1 MSEKVKTQEK
11 RKLSVAELSC
21 YGIGNCIGS
30 GIFVSMGTAIGFTGR
45 SITLALVVACIVV
58 LFAYAYK
65 TLMSGMFVLPGGNYS
80 QSALL
85 QPPLLVGVTA
95 ISSIFSGLAFAM
107 YGLSIVEYASIIFPQ
122 IEPYG
127 KFIAIGIITLF
138 FATTFMGGKF
148 MAKFNLVMVGVLI
161 ISLLVYI
168 FAGLPKVDFST
179 ANPFSEGYFSDG
191 PFGFIMAVA
200 MMSFACQ
207 GATRPIEMTPDAK
220 DPKRSLPKAI
230 LIASF
235 VVMIVY
241 VLIAIVTAGVLPIE
255 QVADKNLGVVAEKI
269 FPHAVYVVFTLGGAC
284 FAIATSLYGAIAGVQ
299 HPMLATIDDGWLPA
313 VLGKKNKKGYP
324 WVMMLV
330 LYIVAVVPV
339 FVDMG
344 LDDLISLMMIPVM
357 ILNLINNCL
366 MFKLLKKYPDAWKNS
381 FFHMP
386 KFAFNITIVLAII
399 ADLLISVSLFTTLE
413 AGDQYFLIGMVVF
426 LFAFS
431 FYRIKAGKIDLKA
444 LEIAKAQAEKAVEE
458 SIVTD

>member
-1 MSEKVKTQEK
+1 MKKEANAENKK
-11 RKLSVAELSC
+11 KLGVAELAC

-45 SITLALVVACIVV
+45 SITLALVCACIVV
-58 LFAYAYK
+58 LFAYSYK
-65 TLMSGMFVLPGGNYS
+65 TLMSGMFVLPGGHYS

-85 QPPLLVGVTA
+85 QPPILVGVSA
-95 ISSIFSGLAFAM
+95 ISGIFVGLAFAM

-127 KFIAIGIITLF
+127 KFVAIAIITLF
-138 FATTFMGGKF
+138 FATTFLGGKF
-148 MAKFNLVMVGVLI
+148 MGKFNLIMVGVLI
-161 ISLLVYI
+161 LSLLVYI
-168 FAGLPKVDFST
+168 IAGLPKVDFST
-179 ANPFSEGYFSDG
+179 ANPASEGYFSDG

-220 DPKRSLPKAI
+220 NPKKTLPKAI

-241 VLIAIVTAGVLPIE
+241 VFIAIVTAGVLPIE
-255 QVADKNLGVVAEKI
+255 QVADRNLGVVAEQI
-269 FPHAVYVVFTLGGAC
+269 FPRSIYVIFTLGGAC

-299 HPMLATIDDGWLPA
+299 HPMLATIEDDWLPA
-313 VLGKKNKKGYP
+313 FLGKKNKKGYP

-330 LYIVAVVPV
+330 LYIIAIVPV

-344 LDDLISLMMIPVM
+344 LDDLISLMMIPTM

-366 MFKLLKKYPDAWKNS
+366 MFRLLKKYPAAWKNS

-386 KFAFNITIVLAII
+386 KAAFVITIILAIF
-399 ADLLISVSLFTTLE
+399 ADLLLSVALFTTLE
-413 AGDQYFLIGMVVF
+413 AGDQYFLIGMIVF
-426 LFAFS
+426 LFGFS
-431 FYRIKAGKIDLKA
+431 FYRIKAGKINLKDL
-444 LEIAKAQAEKAVEE
+444 ENAKEQAEKAVEE
-458 SIVTD
+458 SLAVN

>member
-107 YGLSIVEYASIIFPQ
+107 YGLSVVEYASIIFPQ
-122 IEPYG
+122 IAPYG
-127 KFIAIGIITLF
+127 KFVAVGIITLF

-148 MAKFNLVMVGVLI
+148 MAKFNLIMVGVLI

-458 SIVTD
+458 SIAAD

>member
-1 MSEKVKTQEK
+1 MKLWGFNMGLGFCRLRLKTI
-11 RKLSVAELSC
+11 L
-21 YGIGNCIGS
+21 
-30 GIFVSMGTAIGFTGR
+30 
-45 SITLALVVACIVV
+45 
-58 LFAYAYK
+58 
-65 TLMSGMFVLPGGNYS
+65 
-80 QSALL
+80 LL
-85 QPPLLVGVTA
+85 QVT
-95 ISSIFSGLAFAM
+95 IH
-107 YGLSIVEYASIIFPQ
+107 YTY
-122 IEPYG
+122 
-127 KFIAIGIITLF
+127 
-138 FATTFMGGKF
+138 
-148 MAKFNLVMVGVLI
+148 
-161 ISLLVYI
+161 
-168 FAGLPKVDFST
+168 
-179 ANPFSEGYFSDG
+179 
-191 PFGFIMAVA
+191 
-200 MMSFACQ
+200 
-207 GATRPIEMTPDAK
+207 
-220 DPKRSLPKAI
+220 
-230 LIASF
+230 
-235 VVMIVY
+235 
-241 VLIAIVTAGVLPIE
+241 
-255 QVADKNLGVVAEKI
+255 KNLGVVAEKI

-458 SIVTD
+458 SIAAD

>member
-107 YGLSIVEYASIIFPQ
+107 YGLSVVEYASIIFPQ
-122 IEPYG
+122 IAPYG
-127 KFIAIGIITLF
+127 KFVAVGIITLF

-148 MAKFNLVMVGVLI
+148 MAKFNLIMVGVLI

-269 FPHAVYVVFTLGGAC
+269 FPHAVYVIFTLGGAC

-458 SIVTD
+458 SIATD